1 MQIDGLFSGV
11 IKLHIVKNPSCKIVS
26 QQKETE
32 QIQKK
37 KKNYNNNYDCAYGVN
52 ILELV
57 TCNIM

>member
-37 KKNYNNNYDCAYGVN
+37 KKIIIIITIV
-52 ILELV
+52 LMEL
-57 TCNIM
+57 TFWS